1 MITVPRAAVQEL
13 FKAGSSLALDLPHIL
28 GTVTLGDRRKHL
40 KAMAKD
46 ELVPLAQGRAGKGYM
61 TSEVLKEPFERTG
74 SSLAH
79 LYKFFC
85 QARKTLSLEIQLS
98 NYCMHGATR
107 GLLEQLQF
115 VLNEIVK

>member
-1 MITVPRAAVQEL
+1 VYKRQTVPRAAVQEL
-13 FKAGSSLALDLPHIL
+13 FKAGASLALDLPHIL

-46 ELVPLAQGRAGKGYM
+46 ELVPLAQGRAGKGYV

-79 LYKFFC
+79 LSSF
-85 QARKTLSLEIQLS
+85 ARPEKL
-98 NYCMHGATR
+98 
-107 GLLEQLQF
+107 
-115 VLNEIVK
+115 